1 MVLKKSFSKTF
12 WIAGSVQSTKM
23 DFDVFWARLIA
34 QVEESSTNLNMNN
47 NWWTFVIIITTTILT
62 AAIGVIYFYLK
73 KCQKS
78 SPNLGFYDDHI
89 ILESPFKSKCQD
101 LRPTSN
107 NTKDYEEF
115 VTNDSGVS
123 MSSHNSPIFCSTK
136 MSLLSSKN
144 SSSSS
149 FFDPNSTPPPV
160 PPHIRKRWEKQ
171 ISDGQEVKKRI
182 ASKQRHEWKRKAR
195 LLVPSPPLT
204 EATPVTK
211 NLFRIYKYK

>member
-1 MVLKKSFSKTF
+1 ME
-12 WIAGSVQSTKM
+12 
-23 DFDVFWARLIA
+23 D
-34 QVEESSTNLNMNN
+34 SSTYLNM
-47 NWWTFVIIITTTILT
+47 TFVIIITTTILT
-62 AAIGVIYFYLK
+62 AAIAVIYFYLK

-78 SPNLGFYDDHI
+78 SPNLGFYDDRI

-107 NTKDYEEF
+107 NTEDYEEF

-144 SSSSS
+144 SSLSS
-149 FFDPNSTPPPV
+149 FLDPNSTPPPPV

-182 ASKQRHEWKRKAR
+182 ASKQRQEWKRKAR

-211 NLFRIYKYK
+211 NLCRIYKYK

>member
-1 MVLKKSFSKTF
+1 MEND
-12 WIAGSVQSTKM
+12 I
-23 DFDVFWARLIA
+23 
-34 QVEESSTNLNMNN
+34 
-47 NWWTFVIIITTTILT
+47 
-62 AAIGVIYFYLK
+62 
-73 KCQKS
+73 
-78 SPNLGFYDDHI
+78 
-89 ILESPFKSKCQD
+89 
-101 LRPTSN
+101 
-107 NTKDYEEF
+107 DYEEF

-123 MSSHNSPIFCSTK
+123 ISSHNSPIFCSTK
-136 MSLLSSKN
+136 MSFLSSKN

-149 FFDPNSTPPPV
+149 FLDPNSTTLPV

-211 NLFRIYKYK
+211 NLCRIYKYK